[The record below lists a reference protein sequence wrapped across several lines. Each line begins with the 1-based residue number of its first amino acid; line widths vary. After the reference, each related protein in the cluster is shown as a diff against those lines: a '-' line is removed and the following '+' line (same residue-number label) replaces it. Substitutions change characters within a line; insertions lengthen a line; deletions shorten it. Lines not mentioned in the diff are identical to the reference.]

1 MQRNPLV
8 VVVIAA
14 LVAGMLYVGLHMA
27 RRAKGPAPPDVKGQ
41 QAPQFSLKSLD
52 GKTVQ
57 LADYKGKAVL
67 LNFWATFCQPC
78 KIEMPWFVDLQNKY
92 GPEGL
97 QVIGVSMDDASE
109 TDIAKFAQK
118 LGVNYPIVIGQ
129 ESTSEAY
136 GGIPFLPTTFYISR
150 DGKVVDK
157 VFGLKGKSEIEESVK
172 KALSGGGAVQAQK

>member
-14 LVAGMLYVGLHMA
+14 LVAGMLYFGLHMA
-27 RRAKGPAPPDVKGQ
+27 RRAKGPGPPDIKGQ
-41 QAPQFSLKSLD
+41 QAPEFALNSLD
-52 GKTVQ
+52 GKTVR
-57 LADYKGKAVL
+57 LADFKGKAVL

-97 QVIGVSMDDASE
+97 QVVGIAMDDASE
-109 TDIAKFAQK
+109 ADIAKFANK
-118 LGVNYPIVIGQ
+118 LGVNYPILIGK
-129 ESTSEAY
+129 ESISEAY

-172 KALSGGGAVQAQK
+172 RALSGSGAVQAQK